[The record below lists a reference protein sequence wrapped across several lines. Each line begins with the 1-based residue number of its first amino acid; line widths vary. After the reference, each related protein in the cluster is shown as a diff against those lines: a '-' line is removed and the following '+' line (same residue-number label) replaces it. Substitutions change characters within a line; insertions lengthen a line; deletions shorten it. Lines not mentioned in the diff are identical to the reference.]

1 MKPRAGL
8 WFLSAWA
15 LTGCVSLAELRASTP
30 VRGGTVVGTHLQLAT
45 CVMASLGSTQAAE
58 GTSYQ
63 FQDLTAEKTAS
74 LVATVRFPGGLF
86 YTVPAPLL
94 ELSFHQADEKTGKI
108 EARRSLAGLALE
120 LRAWPI
126 IEQCAGTA
134 VAVSPPVS

>member
-1 MKPRAGL
+1 M
-8 WFLSAWA
+8 A
-15 LTGCVSLAELRASTP
+15 LERVGPYRLRHLPEQRASRP

-86 YTVPAPLL
+86 FYTVPAPLL
-94 ELSFHQADEKTGKI
+94 ELSFHQADEKTVKI